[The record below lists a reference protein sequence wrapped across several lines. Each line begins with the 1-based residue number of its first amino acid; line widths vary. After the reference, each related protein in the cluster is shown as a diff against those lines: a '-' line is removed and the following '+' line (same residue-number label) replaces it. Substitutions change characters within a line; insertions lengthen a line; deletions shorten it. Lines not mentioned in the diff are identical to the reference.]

1 MNSKPHIKRLLT
13 VSDVQEILSI
23 GRTRIFSL
31 ISSGELESVR
41 IGSSRRITSDAL
53 DDFVNRLVAESQFST
68 DDETGQ
74 EIEV

>member
-1 MNSKPHIKRLLT
+1 MNTRIQSKILLT

-23 GRTRIFSL
+23 GRTRIFLL
-31 ISSGELESVR
+31 IASGELKSIR
-41 IGSSRRITSDAL
+41 IGSSRRITVDAL

-74 EIEV
+74 EIEL